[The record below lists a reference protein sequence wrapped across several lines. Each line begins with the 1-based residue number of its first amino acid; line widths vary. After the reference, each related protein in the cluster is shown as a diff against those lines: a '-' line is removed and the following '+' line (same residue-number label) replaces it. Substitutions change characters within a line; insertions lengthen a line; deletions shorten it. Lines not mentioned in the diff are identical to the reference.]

1 MTYAELQAELEQD
14 FLDMDGLQSFTFTD
28 TTNGSNTA
36 ETVDNA
42 RITFPEVKTFG
53 EPAVRGYLIS
63 SVMLTFPVDEITAT
77 PREGDYVS
85 VESNTYEVTKVEK
98 ATAFTRYRVTAER
111 AYIDADWDATCDI
124 QRATLSVNSAG
135 AAVETY
141 ADTTTGVA
149 CVVVNNDD
157 VADMISRL
165 GVRGDKQSI
174 NFYMAQSVTVS
185 PTDRIEYSS
194 RFYRITSIQDEGR
207 VARLKRVVAEIYA

>member
-111 AYIDADWDATCDI
+111 AYLDTDHVSTVTL
-124 QRATLSVNSAG
+124 QRATLGEDVAG
-135 AAVETY
+135 AVTETWGNVGSYSMAVLYE
-141 ADTTTGVA
+141 
-149 CVVVNNDD
+149 DD
-157 VADMISRL
+157 VADMINRL
-165 GVRGDKQSI
+165 GVRGDKQATTV
-174 NFYMAQSVTVS
+174 FCAQSVNVL
-185 PTDRIEYSS
+185 PMDRIVIAS
-194 RFYRITSIQDEGR
+194 RPYRITMIGDEGR
-207 VARLKRVVAEIYA
+207 VARLKRVRVELYA

>member
-77 PREGDYVS
+77 PRDGDYVS

-98 ATAFTRYRVTAER
+98 ATAFTRYRITAER
-111 AYIDADWDATCDI
+111 AYLDTDHVSTVTL
-124 QRATLSVNSAG
+124 QRATLGEDVAG
-135 AAVETY
+135 AVTETWGNVGNYSMAVLYE
-141 ADTTTGVA
+141 
-149 CVVVNNDD
+149 DD
-157 VADMISRL
+157 VADMINRL
-165 GVRGDKQSI
+165 GVRGDKQATTV
-174 NFYMAQSVTVS
+174 FCAQSVNVL
-185 PTDRIEYSS
+185 PMDRIVIASMP
-194 RFYRITSIQDEGR
+194 YRITMIGDEGR
-207 VARLKRVVAEIYA
+207 VARLKRVRVELYA